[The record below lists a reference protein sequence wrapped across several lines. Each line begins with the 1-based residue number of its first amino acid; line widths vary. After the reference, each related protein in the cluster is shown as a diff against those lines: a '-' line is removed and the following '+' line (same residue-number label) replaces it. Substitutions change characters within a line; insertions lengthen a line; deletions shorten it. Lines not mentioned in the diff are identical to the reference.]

1 MSDRLATSTS
11 DISQYH
17 ISPPDAH
24 TVLAQAC
31 LGVLL
36 RDPDV
41 KYGADSE
48 PLARY
53 AAHHWVTHAQ
63 VEGVASRVRD
73 GVRSLFDPDKPHFE
87 TWIQLHDIDD
97 EHSYYGST
105 SEPEPGARPLYYA
118 ALCGFHE
125 QVEHLTL
132 KYPQFTGARGGG
144 LGTALHSASYAG
156 HLQVVRSLLRHGV
169 GVDVRGIS
177 DCTPLR
183 CASQSGHRDVVQ
195 FLLDHGADVNSQEDD
210 PNTPLHWAA
219 AFGHVDVVRVLLEH
233 NADVDSKDDCGW
245 TPLLDA
251 TRNHDDK
258 GDRAQ
263 LVRLLLEHG
272 ADVNA
277 QNNDNMTPLHLLAE
291 KRGESTLDAA
301 RLLLEHGANVDAEEE
316 SGKTPLQTAVDSGN
330 DEMARLLSE
339 FRSERTNVASR
350 VC

>member
-1 MSDRLATSTS
+1 MSDRLATSTR

-17 ISPPDAH
+17 ISPPDSH

-36 RDPDV
+36 RDPDDTS
-41 KYGADSE
+41 GANSG

-53 AAHHWVTHAQ
+53 AAQNWVTHAQ
-63 VEGVASRVRD
+63 VDNVASRVRD
-73 GVRSLFDPDKPHFE
+73 GMRSLFDPDKPHFE
-87 TWIQLHDIDD
+87 AWIQLYDIDD
-97 EHSYYGST
+97 LNNVWGRASD
-105 SEPEPGARPLYYA
+105 PEPGASPLYYA

-125 QVEHLTL
+125 LVEHLAL
-132 KYPQFTGARGGG
+132 KYPQYTSALGGH

-156 HLQVVRSLLRHGV
+156 HLQIVRSLLRHGV
-169 GVDVRGIS
+169 GVDIRGIS
-177 DCTPLR
+177 DCAPLR
-183 CASQSGHRDVVQ
+183 CASLSGHRDVVQ
-195 FLLDHGADVNSQEDD
+195 FLLDRGADANSQEDD
-210 PNTPLHWAA
+210 HSTPLHFAA
-219 AFGHVDVVRVLLEH
+219 YDGHVDVVRLLLEH
-233 NADVDSKDDCGW
+233 NADVNSKSKRGC

-251 TRNHDDK
+251 TDTPDVK

-263 LVRLLLEHG
+263 LVRLLLDHG

-277 QNNDNMTPLHLLAE
+277 QYPNDQTPLHRLA
-291 KRGESTLDAA
+291 RQSGESTLDAA
-301 RLLLEHGANVDAEEE
+301 RLLLEHGANVDAEDI
-316 SGKTPLQTAVDSGN
+316 SGKTPLQMAVDSGK